1 MFPLKRDTPYSCYA
15 PKSYRASK
23 RSRPPSNARVAWSR
37 PGAIFFRHLCLAPIR
52 PSRMKEATSRFKI
65 NKLRE
70 EAGWRFFADNHG
82 PATIHLELK
91 VTRRRRDPDAL
102 GVNPAK

>member
-1 MFPLKRDTPYSCYA
+1 
-15 PKSYRASK
+15 
-23 RSRPPSNARVAWSR
+23 
-37 PGAIFFRHLCLAPIR
+37 
-52 PSRMKEATSRFKI
+52 MKEATSRIKI

>member
-1 MFPLKRDTPYSCYA
+1 MPRKAIA
-15 PKSYRASK
+15 PQKEAA
-23 RSRPPSNARVAWSR
+23 PPSNARVAWSR
-37 PGAIFFRHLCLAPIR
+37 PGAILSRHLCLAPIR
-52 PSRMKEATSRFKI
+52 PTRMKEATSRIKI

-70 EAGWRFFADNHG
+70 EAGWRFFADNPG